1 MDDGGIDDDDYGND
15 ANVGDCLSK
24 TDSDDDADSDGGN
37 SNDDGDVDGNGVY
50 NIKGG
55 DEVNDGN
62 AHTKSVA
69 GDLAECNESS
79 KMKMRVGIMWS
90 PNMTY
95 IHLSFGIASPNW
107 FKGFKKKRDW
117 RICKEVAVCK
127 ISASYFHVSKCF
139 GTFERIECE
148 DAART
153 SWPTLRYY
161 KLHCTQEFT

>member
-1 MDDGGIDDDDYGND
+1 MMVEMMMMLMVVIKRKFGCEDEVDDGGIDDDDYGND

-79 KMKMRVGIMWS
+79 KMKMRVGIM
-90 PNMTY
+90 
-95 IHLSFGIASPNW
+95 
-107 FKGFKKKRDW
+107 
-117 RICKEVAVCK
+117 
-127 ISASYFHVSKCF
+127 
-139 GTFERIECE
+139 
-148 DAART
+148 
-153 SWPTLRYY
+153 
-161 KLHCTQEFT
+161 